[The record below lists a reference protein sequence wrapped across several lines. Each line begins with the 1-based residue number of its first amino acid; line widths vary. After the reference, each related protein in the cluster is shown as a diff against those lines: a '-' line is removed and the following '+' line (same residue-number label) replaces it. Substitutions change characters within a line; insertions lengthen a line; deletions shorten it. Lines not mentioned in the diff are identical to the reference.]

1 MTVLVNMPAT
11 HHPANAHTERGRA
24 GRGTAPA
31 RGFTL
36 VEVMVALII
45 ISIGMLGIAKLQGL
59 SLSSTAGSRTRALAA
74 IEASSLA
81 AAMQANRAY
90 WSASGSLPGSIAVAT
105 AAAGATT
112 VTSTSSTMQTSLN
125 QAVGTL
131 CPSVGTN
138 APSLSCYCVST
149 GAARCTTPV
158 DLAGSDLYD
167 WSQGLGSLLPNATAT
182 VTCNNAVL
190 PVDCVITILWTEN
203 AVSLNAQEA
212 SAATSNGTT
221 AVATFQQ
228 VSYVLA
234 VVP

>member
-1 MTVLVNMPAT
+1 MTVLVTMPVT
-11 HHPANAHTERGRA
+11 HAANAHTERSRA
-24 GRGTAPA
+24 GRCTAPA

-45 ISIGMLGIAKLQGL
+45 ISIGMLGIAKMQGL

-90 WSASGSLPGSIAVAT
+90 WSASGSLPGNIAVAT
-105 AAAGATT
+105 GAANAAS

-125 QAVGTL
+125 QAAGTL
-131 CPSVGTN
+131 CPSIGTN

-167 WSQGLGSLLPNATAT
+167 WSKGLGSLLPNATAT
-182 VTCNNAVL
+182 VACNNAVL
-190 PVDCVITILWTEN
+190 PVDCLITILWTEN
-203 AVSLNAQEA
+203 AMSLNAQEA
-212 SAATSNGTT
+212 SAAASNGTST
-221 AVATFQQ
+221 VATFQQ